1 VCERGELGRE
11 LHCWLGVELVGALAA
26 GRAATEL
33 RRPFLSLCYNHT
45 CGSSSS
51 EQYTGRGR
59 TGTDSDWRHTQG
71 SLAARHG
78 LLPRCRARGQ
88 PRAGATLGLGLG
100 SGGATTQW
108 GWAGLSLARLRR
120 QQGEWQGRRSGG
132 GIASRATQCKCP
144 RRPWLS
150 SPTTEKRRMGHGRAD
165 HDRGCGCS
173 AETRARGS
181 SGRKWRNGAHLG
193 RRRRR

>member
-1 VCERGELGRE
+1 VCERGELGKE
-11 LHCWLGVELVGALAA
+11 LHGWLRVELVGALAA

-120 QQGEWQGRRSGG
+120 QQGEWQGRDCQ
-132 GIASRATQCKCP
+132 SRNAVQVPATAMV
-144 RRPWLS
+144 
-150 SPTTEKRRMGHGRAD
+150 EFAD
-165 HDRGCGCS
+165 DR
-173 AETRARGS
+173 EEE
-181 SGRKWRNGAHLG
+181 NGARQGRPRPRLWLLG
-193 RRRRR
+193 